1 MSLLLKHMTDSLLP
15 SSKSVTNSRSS
26 IKGVKIHQ
34 YPPYD
39 NLNKT
44 IPWALNETNKIIKK
58 NKDKNPYTRED
69 EDEIKNIFKR
79 KFMLRANSI
88 AKKEQIDA
96 FLEEVDYFFEYE
108 EDIITN
114 LEVKSKGFS
123 AERAVREASGGKK
136 SKTSKISKKRKSSK
150 QRKTMYNRK

>member
-1 MSLLLKHMTDSLLP
+1 
-15 SSKSVTNSRSS
+15 
-26 IKGVKIHQ
+26 
-34 YPPYD
+34 
-39 NLNKT
+39 
-44 IPWALNETNKIIKK
+44 
-58 NKDKNPYTRED
+58 
-69 EDEIKNIFKR
+69 
-79 KFMLRANSI
+79 MLRANSI

-108 EDIITN
+108 EDKDIITN